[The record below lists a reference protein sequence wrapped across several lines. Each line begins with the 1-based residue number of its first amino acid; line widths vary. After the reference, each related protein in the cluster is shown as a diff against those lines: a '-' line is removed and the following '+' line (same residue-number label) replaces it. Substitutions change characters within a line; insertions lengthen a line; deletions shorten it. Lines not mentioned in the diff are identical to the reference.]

1 MEGAEALTALA
12 RRAANVSVYQRLAE
26 LERSGQ
32 AAALATVIRARG
44 SVPRHMG
51 SKMIVFPDGSIEG
64 TIGGGEMERMVI
76 AEALQTLS
84 SGEPRLVHYSLS
96 DPGQG
101 DPGVCGGEMEVY
113 VEPILRKPTL
123 VVVGA
128 GHVGRAVAHLG
139 RWLGFRVVACDDR
152 PEFATPESVPEAD
165 AHLSGPLQELPER
178 LAVDE
183 QTYLVLTTRSVDL
196 DVQALPPLL
205 ATPAA
210 YVGVIGSRRRWETT
224 AQQLRARGVPEP
236 AIARVTS
243 PMGLDLAAETP
254 EEIALS
260 ILAQILLLRRG
271 GTGGSLGHKPRPE
284 LR

>member
-1 MEGAEALTALA
+1 MEGAQALTAVA
-12 RRAANVSVYQRLAE
+12 RRAADVSVYQRLAE

-64 TIGGGEMERMVI
+64 TIGGGEMERRVI
-76 AEALQTLS
+76 AEALQALS
-84 SGEPRLVHYSLS
+84 SGEPRLVHYNLS

-113 VEPILRKPTL
+113 VEPVLRKPTL

-139 RWLGFRVVACDDR
+139 RWLGFRVVVCDDR

-165 AHLSGPLQELPER
+165 AHLSGPLQDLPGR

-196 DVQALPPLL
+196 DVQALPALL

-224 AQQLRARGVPEP
+224 AQQLRGRGVPEA

-243 PMGLDLAAETP
+243 PMGLDLGAETP

-271 GTGGSLGHKPRPE
+271 GTGASLGHTPRPE
-284 LR
+284 QH